1 MNKPWRRPAREPRSI
16 PTCPQ
21 CGHLYGEI
29 GFPHDKVACELA
41 QLRREISSR
50 PQMICIPAHINTDN
64 FSSEELAQ
72 RIIEALTRPLDD
84 QVAAETEIDPDQ
96 TEEDV

>member
-1 MNKPWRRPAREPRSI
+1 
-16 PTCPQ
+16 
-21 CGHLYGEI
+21 
-29 GFPHDKVACELA
+29 
-41 QLRREISSR
+41 
-50 PQMICIPAHINTDN
+50 MICIPAHINTDN